1 MQTLGKRLPFN
12 MAADDRPAF
21 IQAQLDFLIACG
33 TAFREAGIDL
43 RAYNSAENS
52 ADLEDL
58 RRALGYD
65 QWNLVGGSYGTRL
78 ALTSMRYRPETI
90 RSAVLDSVYP
100 LQANFHTEVFSS
112 FQNSLNSLFAQC
124 AADAACNAAYP
135 KLDHAYDSV
144 VARLNANPAQVPI
157 IDPQTEQIVTYLPV
171 SGVDFSLLMFQ
182 LSYST
187 PVIPILPLVIAAT
200 NNGNYELLGVLF
212 GLLLSASGEDPA
224 AFSFGMQ
231 VAVQCNE
238 DATFASSRDFVAARD
253 KNRRASPLAHIIT
266 FNEAYLDVCAAW
278 GLTNPEPGANFRVE
292 SDRPTLIIGGTN
304 DPITPPNYA
313 ASAAETLSRST
324 TVLYP
329 RGGHTP
335 SAISPCLARI
345 VAAFHND
352 PNQRP
357 DSSCVAAEAPLPFV
371 TPAARSA
378 TVKIPVTTDA
388 FGKTKTLRLSNIKAL
403 VKPASKAKAKPAA
416 TTSRTTSA
424 RNTTKAAR

>member
-1 MQTLGKRLPFN
+1 L
-12 MAADDRPAF
+12 
-21 IQAQLDFLIACG
+21 
-33 TAFREAGIDL
+33 
-43 RAYNSAENS
+43 
-52 ADLEDL
+52 
-58 RRALGYD
+58 
-65 QWNLVGGSYGTRL
+65 TRQFHFSR
-78 ALTSMRYRPETI
+78 TSW
-90 RSAVLDSVYP
+90 
-100 LQANFHTEVFSS
+100 FEVFSS

-135 KLDHAYDSV
+135 KLDHAYDAV

-157 IDPQTEQIVTYLPV
+157 IDPQTEQVVTYLPV
-171 SGVDFSLLMFQ
+171 SGVDFSLVLLE
-182 LSYST
+182 LSYDTSDIT
-187 PVIPILPLVIAAT
+187 ILPLLIAAT
-200 NNGNYELLGVLF
+200 NMGNYELLGVIL
-212 GLLLSASGEDPA
+212 GLTLASPGGNL
-224 AFSFGMQ
+224 SFGMH

-238 DATFASSRDFVAARD
+238 DVTFASSRDFVVARD

-278 GLTNPEPGANFRVE
+278 GLTPPDPADNYPVH
-292 SDRPTLIIGGTN
+292 SDLPTLIIGGTN